1 MKELK
6 DYVFLPDIDGNHIY
20 LVERTGKIWKQP
32 MFCLPC
38 YRTRGKVPALLDWRD
53 DCPGPV
59 TWQWKDGYQPVLE
72 IRGENTLLELL
83 TAGEYLLVR
92 KNGQT
97 VRSYPDHADPAGLFA
112 GTLLAQTRKWSDFIG
127 SCRPP
132 AIPEGHHPDAWKSCL
147 VQAFGAWRFRHPRY
161 GVGTY
166 GYSIHDSFMPAILT
180 MANVLLEY
188 GHAELAFDRMDYFL
202 ERFILEDGSN
212 DYYGPSLAEY
222 GMLLELCE
230 RFGAQPGGP
239 DWLNSHRKVLARIV
253 RYLIRM
259 RNPLINGSGDLFLRL
274 LPGVPE
280 ADTRDIG
287 GIYTHNNAWVWRGML
302 AWKNIAGLLKLP
314 EAFCE
319 AQAEAE
325 DLAEQLR
332 SAINS
337 HLTPDGLVPY
347 LISPDF
353 RLGDFQETRNSVYA
367 NYRYYP
373 ELLDSGF
380 LTREESLKLIEA
392 RETRHGELEG
402 MTLFHYQ
409 AVCPDDRELAPYGC
423 DNWPIFPYGRA
434 LARLGERE
442 RLIRLIDGH
451 YKYHQTRDTF
461 TAYESV
467 EADTPERRAITDWC
481 VPAQLI
487 YPGLLRELEKTA
499 P

>member
-188 GHAELAFDRMDYFL
+188 GHHQEPQR
-202 ERFILEDGSN
+202 
-212 DYYGPSLAEY
+212 
-222 GMLLELCE
+222 
-230 RFGAQPGGP
+230 
-239 DWLNSHRKVLARIV
+239 
-253 RYLIRM
+253 
-259 RNPLINGSGDLFLRL
+259 
-274 LPGVPE
+274 
-280 ADTRDIG
+280 
-287 GIYTHNNAWVWRGML
+287 
-302 AWKNIAGLLKLP
+302 GLLYSVAHTKYSGMWH
-314 EAFCE
+314 
-319 AQAEAE
+319 
-325 DLAEQLR
+325 LR
-332 SAINS
+332 
-337 HLTPDGLVPY
+337 
-347 LISPDF
+347 
-353 RLGDFQETRNSVYA
+353 
-367 NYRYYP
+367 
-373 ELLDSGF
+373 
-380 LTREESLKLIEA
+380 
-392 RETRHGELEG
+392 
-402 MTLFHYQ
+402 
-409 AVCPDDRELAPYGC
+409 
-423 DNWPIFPYGRA
+423 
-434 LARLGERE
+434 
-442 RLIRLIDGH
+442 
-451 YKYHQTRDTF
+451 
-461 TAYESV
+461 
-467 EADTPERRAITDWC
+467 
-481 VPAQLI
+481 
-487 YPGLLRELEKTA
+487 
-499 P
+499 